1 MAYHHHQQ
9 QQPPQPPM
17 PGPSSGSGPGGFQ
30 YMNSPFGDTTF
41 TKVFV
46 GGLAWETQSETMR
59 RYFEQFGE
67 ILEAVVITDKNT
79 GRSKGYGFVTFRD
92 PESARRACADPTP
105 IIDGRRANCNLASL
119 GRPRPA
125 VPFGRFRSPAPYLG
139 GLPAARGAYIG
150 SFGYQQPV
158 TYGFQQGLLYPPYGY
173 AAYNPEYAYSQGVY
187 SPYGSQQY
195 LHIYG
200 LPGTVNTTM
209 YPYSQLSQG
218 VPGSHS
224 YTALPG
230 YAVPG
235 HQIMQFGGPSVNP
248 MTTSSVP
255 TIPTPYPAGRS
266 GANMLVVS
274 GVATPIPQQPQF
286 ILPAH
291 SPQFMPGSGSDQ
303 NAG

>member
-1 MAYHHHQQ
+1 MAYQQ
-9 QQPPQPPM
+9 QQQQSI

-119 GRPRPA
+119 GRPRPTISY
-125 VPFGRFRSPAPYLG
+125 GRLRSPTPYLG
-139 GLPAARGAYIG
+139 GAPAARGAYVG
-150 SFGYQQPV
+150 NFGYQQPV
-158 TYGFQQGLLYPPYGY
+158 TYGFQQGGLMYSPYGY
-173 AAYNPEYAYSQGVY
+173 AAYSPEFAYPQGVY
-187 SPYGSQQY
+187 SPYSNQQY
-195 LHIYG
+195 LHVYG
-200 LPGTVNTTM
+200 MPGTAM
-209 YPYSQLSQG
+209 YPYSQLSQS
-218 VPGSHS
+218 VQGSHS

-230 YAVPG
+230 YAMPG
-235 HQIMQFGGPSVNP
+235 HQIVQFGGPSANA
-248 MTTSSVP
+248 MTTTSVP

-266 GANMLVVS
+266 GANVLVVS
-274 GVATPIPQQPQF
+274 GVAPPIPQQPQF
-286 ILPAH
+286 LLPAH
-291 SPQFMPGSGSDQ
+291 SSQFMPGSGSDQ